1 MHIQYLIVFD
11 NAHFKTYRI
20 KADSGGFPHLGQT
33 QWSIRY
39 RMDHQKRPGV
49 NPQVW
54 GGYTSKS
61 KKPQGFA
68 PQKDVNPPLSACRI
82 LIKGVN
88 TPGVTHPPRL
98 IFGI

>member
-49 NPQVW
+49 NPT
-54 GGYTSKS
+54 GGLT
-61 KKPQGFA
+61 
-68 PQKDVNPPLSACRI
+68 PQKDVTPPLSACRI

-88 TPGVTHPPRL
+88 PPAPPRPT
-98 IFGI
+98 IGIQWTKVQEIV